1 MIQKRIKLHLS
12 EIIEYFIERGVSDDD
27 VFDIGQTMNLYSA
40 NTDDPLKPDTIC
52 YIDDETYFDEEADD
66 DVEHYPD
73 FAVKNQLELLYY
85 GQLFLDILSSVF
97 MQLKNPT
104 IQNCVDALNYYDEH
118 DDYLD
123 FEDEN

>member
-1 MIQKRIKLHLS
+1 MIEKRIKYQLS
-12 EIIEYFIERGVSDDD
+12 EIIDYFIKRGVSDDD
-27 VFDIGQTMNLYSA
+27 VFDIGQTMNLYS
-40 NTDDPLKPDTIC
+40 TDTERPLEPDLIC

-73 FAVKNQLELLYY
+73 FVVKNHLELLYY

-97 MQLKNPT
+97 MQLQKPT
-104 IQNCVDALNYYDEH
+104 VQNCIDALNYYDNH

-123 FEDEN
+123 FEDEV